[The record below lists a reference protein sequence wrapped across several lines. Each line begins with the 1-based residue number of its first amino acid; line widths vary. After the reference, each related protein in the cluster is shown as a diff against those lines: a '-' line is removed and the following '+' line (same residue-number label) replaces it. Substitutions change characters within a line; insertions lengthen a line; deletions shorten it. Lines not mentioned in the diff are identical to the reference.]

1 MNIDEI
7 ITNPARD
14 EYIDQYLYNFKD
26 AEVVAKIKN
35 LVLKKTNSI
44 EEIQYGLFTDD
55 NQLVG
60 YFSLYYYGKG
70 KWVVSLV
77 QLAQAYKA
85 MGYGTFFYDYAVMND
100 NLQIM
105 SDATNTDGVNGSKN
119 LWLSLHRKKRYKV
132 VGFDTTTNQVINDAT
147 PDMIYNQKTNIRW
160 LAIPPGESINEA
172 INRIKKEMSPKL
184 NLAWYGP
191 GTTTETY
198 YNF

>member
-1 MNIDEI
+1 MKVVEI

-14 EYIDQYLYNFKD
+14 EYIDQYFYNFKN
-26 AEVVAKIKN
+26 AEVAAKIKD
-35 LVLKKTNSI
+35 LLLKKTASA
-44 EEIQYGLFTDD
+44 EEIQYGLFTKDD
-55 NQLVG
+55 QLVG
-60 YFSLYYYGKG
+60 YFSLYYYGKD

-119 LWLSLHRKKRYKV
+119 LWLGLYNKKRYKV
-132 VGFDTTTNQVINDAT
+132 VGFDTDTKNVVSDIT
-147 PDMIYNQKTNIRW
+147 PDMIYNEKSNMRW

-191 GTTTETY
+191 GTTTDTY